1 MISFLGWPKFK
12 NLNGLQYIII
22 LIYNMFSC
30 LSCFVC
36 DQCRVTH
43 QLTVDLEISFLFFV
57 FFFFEART
65 SFVWHRISVEPRKLF
80 LNCFSISP
88 ADTRR
93 RRKRRAKKKRT
104 TTTTTTIK
112 YLQRKE
118 KRLAQEERR
127 QIGSRVN
134 RRLSLSPS
142 LGLVFRIHPHAHT
155 QMSME
160 ETQPTTQQKDK

>member
-1 MISFLGWPKFK
+1 
-12 NLNGLQYIII
+12 
-22 LIYNMFSC
+22 MFC

-43 QLTVDLEISFLFFV
+43 QLTVDLEISFS

-80 LNCFSISP
+80 QTVFQLAPQTQEEGGRDEQKKDNNNNNNKKIS
-88 ADTRR
+88 
-93 RRKRRAKKKRT
+93 T
-104 TTTTTTIK
+104 TK
-112 YLQRKE
+112 RKE

-134 RRLSLSPS
+134 RRLSQV
-142 LGLVFRIHPHAHT
+142 LV
-155 QMSME
+155 
-160 ETQPTTQQKDK
+160 